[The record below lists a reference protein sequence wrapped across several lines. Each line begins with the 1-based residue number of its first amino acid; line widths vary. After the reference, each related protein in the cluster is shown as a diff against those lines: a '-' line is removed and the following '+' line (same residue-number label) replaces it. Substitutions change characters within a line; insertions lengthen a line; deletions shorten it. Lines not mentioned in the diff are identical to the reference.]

1 METTVALKNA
11 PGAPGHDLTVRGTS
25 TQGSGLGVAIGPA
38 IIAKPDIHLNTYEPG
53 DPAKERRRLE
63 KALARA
69 DKQLRKLA
77 SKPIRANA
85 AIFGAQRELLQDPRL
100 TEEAF
105 RLVEG
110 GEPATTAWTAA
121 VEQHRP
127 WLQGLPDAPGQL
139 ELADSVEHRVLAL
152 LTGTPTEFET
162 DRPGIV
168 VVPVLDPGMAVTLDP
183 SQVLGVVTIGGG
195 ATGHGVIIARSRGI
209 PIYPAAGDLA
219 SGVQS
224 GDTIAFV
231 ARGDRRIAVNPG
243 PAELADFEKTLRDL
257 EELQAEAQAHAHD
270 PAYTSDGTLIQVYA
284 NVLAEA
290 DAEEMVTGGADGWVI
305 RTEILFGGSPHPP
318 TVEEQEQAFLRLGRT
333 LGGKRMIVRTWDIG
347 GDKSVPFLPLDAEEN
362 PFLGVRGLRVFR
374 NRPELLVDQIE
385 AVCRAGRVTPLSLMF
400 PMVTTVEEIDWALG
414 LVQDVTQRVGRPD
427 DLEIG
432 MMVEIPAAALRARL
446 MTQRLNFVSIGT
458 NDLTQYTTAAERGNA
473 ALHLLADPLDPA
485 VLRLIRM
492 VADESRSEA
501 LVAVCGDANTDPD
514 VAALLVGLGAREL
527 TPAAPAVPMVK
538 ARLRTS
544 SLAELTD
551 LAQRALACASATE
564 VRELIRSRFR

>member
-1 METTVALKNA
+1 MGGAALPMKG
-11 PGAPGHDLTVRGTS
+11 PHSMQSIPVHGRS
-25 TQGSGLGVAIGPA
+25 SQGSGLGVAIGPA
-38 IIAKPDIHLNTYEPG
+38 IIAKPDIHLNAYEPG
-53 DPAKERRRLE
+53 DAGKEHRRLE
-63 KALARA
+63 KALTKAE
-69 DKQLRKLA
+69 KQLRKLA
-77 SKPIRANA
+77 AKPIRANA
-85 AIFGAQRELLQDPRL
+85 AIFGAQREMIRDQRL
-100 TEEAF
+100 TDVAY
-105 RLVEG
+105 RLVAG
-110 GEPATTAWTAA
+110 GEAATTAWTAA

-152 LTGTPTEFET
+152 LTDTPTEFET

-183 SQVLGVVTIGGG
+183 EQVLGVVTIGGG

-209 PIYPAAGDLA
+209 PIFPAAGDEVA
-219 SGVQS
+219 GVRT

-231 ARGDRRIAVNPG
+231 ARGDRRLALNPD
-243 PAELADFEKTLRDL
+243 PDELADFQQTLTAL
-257 EELQAEAQAHAHD
+257 AELQAEAQAHAQD
-270 PAYTSDGTLIQVYA
+270 PAHTADGTPIEVFA

-290 DAEEMVTGGADGWVI
+290 DAEEMVAGGADGWVI

-318 TVEEQEQAFLRLGRT
+318 TVEEQEQAFLRLSRT

-347 GDKSVPFLPLDAEEN
+347 GDKTVPFLPLDPEDN

-385 AVCRAGRVTPLSLMF
+385 AVCRAGRQTPLSIMF
-400 PMVTTVEEIDWALG
+400 PMVTTVEELDWALG
-414 LVQDVTQRVGRPD
+414 LVAEVTERVGRPE
-427 DLEIG
+427 DLQVG

-446 MTQRLNFVSIGT
+446 MTQQLDFVSIGT

-473 ALHLLADPLDPA
+473 ALHVLADPLDPA
-485 VLRLIRM
+485 VLRLIRL
-492 VADESRSEA
+492 VADESRSET

-544 SLAELTD
+544 SLIELTQ
-551 LAQRALACASATE
+551 LADRALACTDAHE

>member
-1 METTVALKNA
+1 MGRGNVAAEGMSMETKARPNGSK
-11 PGAPGHDLTVRGTS
+11 
-25 TQGSGLGVAIGPA
+25 QGSGLGVAIGPA
-38 IIAKPDIHLNTYEPG
+38 IIAKPDLHLNAYDPG

-63 KALARA
+63 KTLTKAE
-69 DKQLRKLA
+69 KQLRKLA
-77 SKPIRANA
+77 AKPIRANA
-85 AIFGAQRELLQDPRL
+85 AIFGAQRDLLLDTRV
-100 TEEAF
+100 TDEAF
-105 RLVEG
+105 RLIDA
-110 GEPATTAWTAA
+110 GEPATGAWTAA
-121 VEQHRP
+121 VERHRP

-162 DRPGIV
+162 ERPGIV

-209 PIYPAAGDLA
+209 PIFPAAGDAA
-219 SGVQS
+219 SGVES
-224 GDTIAFV
+224 GATIAFV
-231 ARGDRRIAVNPG
+231 ARGDRRIAVNPD
-243 PAELADFEKTLRDL
+243 ADELAEFQQILRDL
-257 EELQAEAQAHAHD
+257 EELQAEAQAHALE
-270 PAYTSDGTLIQVYA
+270 PAYTSDGTHIEVYA

-290 DAEEMVTGGADGWVI
+290 DAEEMVAGGADGWVI

-347 GDKSVPFLPLDAEEN
+347 GDKTVPFLPLDAEEN

-374 NRPELLVDQIE
+374 NRPELLIDQIE
-385 AVCRAGRVTPLSLMF
+385 AVCRAGRQTPLSLMF

-414 LVQDVTQRVGRPD
+414 LLDDVAARIGRPD
-427 DLEIG
+427 DLQVG

-446 MTQRLNFVSIGT
+446 MTQRLDFVSIGT

-485 VLRLIRM
+485 VLRLIRT
-492 VADESRSEA
+492 VADESRPEA

-544 SLAELTD
+544 SIVELTD
-551 LAQRALACASATE
+551 LAQRALACSSATE

>member
-1 METTVALKNA
+1 M
-11 PGAPGHDLTVRGTS
+11 
-25 TQGSGLGVAIGPA
+25 AIGPA
-38 IIAKPDIHLNTYEPG
+38 IIAKPDVHLSSYVPS
-53 DPAKERRRLE
+53 DPPRERRRLE
-63 KALARA
+63 KALSKAER
-69 DKQLRKLA
+69 QLRKLA
-77 SKPIRANA
+77 AKPIRANA
-85 AIFGAQRELLQDPRL
+85 AIFGAQRELLQDPRV

-105 RLVEG
+105 RLVDS
-110 GEPATTAWTAA
+110 GEPATTAWTSA
-121 VEQHRP
+121 VERHRP

-168 VVPVLDPGMAVTLDP
+168 VVPVLDPGVAVTLDP

-209 PIYPAAGDLA
+209 PIFPAAGELA

-231 ARGDRRIAVNPG
+231 ARGERRIAVNPD
-243 PAELADFEKTLRDL
+243 ATELAEFEKILRDL
-257 EELQAEAQAHAHD
+257 EELQAEALAHAHD
-270 PAYTSDGTLIQVYA
+270 PACTTDGTHIHVFA

-290 DAEEMVTGGADGWVI
+290 DAEEMVAGGADGWVI
-305 RTEILFGGSPHPP
+305 RTEILFGGSPRPP
-318 TVEEQEQAFLRLGRT
+318 TVAEQQHAFLRLGRT

-347 GDKSVPFLPLDAEEN
+347 GDKTVPFLPLDAEDN

-400 PMVTTVEEIDWALG
+400 PMVTTVEELDWALG
-414 LVQDVTQRVGRPD
+414 LLDEVVERVGRPD
-427 DLEIG
+427 DLEVG

-446 MTQRLNFVSIGT
+446 MTQKLDFVSIGT

-473 ALHLLADPLDPA
+473 ALHVLADPLDPA

-492 VADESRSEA
+492 VADESRPEA
-501 LVAVCGDANTDPD
+501 RVAVCGDANTDPD

-544 SLAELTD
+544 SLTELTE
-551 LAQRALACASATE
+551 LAEHALACTSATE
-564 VRELIRSRFR
+564 VRELIRTGFR